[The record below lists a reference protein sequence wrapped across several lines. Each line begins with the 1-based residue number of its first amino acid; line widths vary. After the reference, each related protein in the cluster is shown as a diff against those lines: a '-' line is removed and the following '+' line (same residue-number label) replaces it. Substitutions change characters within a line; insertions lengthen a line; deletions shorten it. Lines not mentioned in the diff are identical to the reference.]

1 MTLLD
6 RYVTKEYIK
15 LLLLIL
21 VSFTAIFLII
31 DLFER
36 MRLFLSHQATFYQML
51 SYAVVMIPI
60 IIAQSM
66 PVAVLLA
73 SLVTFSNLSR
83 YSEVL
88 AMKANGISLYRTSI
102 PVIIIAV
109 AICIV
114 SFLFNEFITPYAN
127 DRAEYIKHV
136 EVEKQEPLGI
146 FKQNQ
151 IWYRGTNAIY
161 NFKMFDQATNSLS
174 GISIFYLDQS
184 FSLQQ
189 RIDAEKAQWKNNQW
203 VFHNLMITRF
213 QEGPFPSLEWIPEKV
228 IALPETPKDFTA
240 VQKEPANMGFT
251 ELKSYIKKL
260 KAEGYDATRYIVD
273 LHGKVSFSLVSMIL
287 VLIGI
292 SFSLMRTER
301 SGGIMQSI
309 GVGLVVGF
317 SYWIVHAFS
326 MSLGRSGTIPPVL
339 SAWIGNIVL
348 GAVSLAMYLR
358 VKT

>member
-1 MTLLD
+1 MTILD
-6 RYVTKEYIK
+6 RYITKEYIK

-21 VSFTAIFLII
+21 ISFTALFLII

-36 MRLFLSHQATFYQML
+36 MRLFLSHHATLYQML

-66 PVAVLLA
+66 PVAVLLS
-73 SLVTFSNLSR
+73 SLITFSNLSR

-102 PVIIIAV
+102 PVIIIAA
-109 AICIV
+109 AICIL

-146 FKQNQ
+146 FRQNQ
-151 IWYRGTNAIY
+151 IWYRGTNGIY
-161 NFKMFDQATNSLS
+161 NFKMFEPSSNTLS
-174 GISIFYLDQS
+174 GITIFYFDKT
-184 FSLQQ
+184 FSLQM
-189 RIDAEKAQWKNNQW
+189 RIDAEKAQWKDNQW
-203 VFHNLMITRF
+203 IAQSIMTTRF
-213 QEGPFPSLEWIPEKV
+213 QAGQFPALEWTATGAIDLPEK
-228 IALPETPKDFTA
+228 PNDFKTI
-240 VQKEPANMGFT
+240 QKEAANMGFT
-251 ELKSYIKKL
+251 ELKNYINKIQD
-260 KAEGYDATRYIVD
+260 EGYDSTRYVVD
-273 LHGKVSFSLVSMIL
+273 LHGKVSFSFVSLIL

-292 SFSLMRTER
+292 SFSLMRSER

-339 SAWIGNIVL
+339 SAWIGNIVM
-348 GAVSLAMYLR
+348 GAVSIAMYLR